1 MVLIEFK
8 EAALNNAFEELDVA
22 KKSLKK
28 TKLALCNVEDS
39 LCELY
44 ESYKE
49 SDDYEVDGEWE
60 EEAPDGVIDVNFR
73 RRRGMRGGM
82 RRGMR
87 DSMHDGMYM
96 RMRGYGRYAY

>member
-39 LCELY
+39 LHELHEAY
-44 ESYKE
+44 DESE
-49 SDDYEVDGEWE
+49 DYEADEWE
-60 EEAPDGVIDVNFR
+60 EEIPDGVIDVNFR
-73 RRRGMRGGM
+73 RRRGMRKGM
-82 RRGMR
+82 RHGMS
-87 DSMHDGMYM
+87 DAMHM

>member
-8 EAALNNAFEELDVA
+8 EAALNNAFEELGAA

-28 TKLALCNVEDS
+28 TNLALCNVEDS
-39 LCELY
+39 LHELY
-44 ESYKE
+44 ESYEE
-49 SDDYEVDGEWE
+49 SDDYESDDELME
-60 EEAPDGVIDVNFR
+60 DTPNGVIDVNFR

-82 RRGMR
+82 RH
-87 DSMHDGMYM
+87 SMHDNMYNM